1 MFDQMYEAFYW
12 RLSSNLSGYLKGH
25 WCCTALLKMTQDW
38 RASLD
43 KGEAAAALVAVY
55 LSKAFDSICHPLLL
69 VKLKAYGFTDD
80 ALGLTAAYLLERR
93 QRVQVNG
100 VYSQWRAIN
109 VGVPQGSL
117 LGPLLF
123 NLNVNDLTFFAG
135 DLIRT
140 EYASDPSP
148 MVLQYA
154 INSDLSPLS
163 SWFESNYLKIDAA
176 KMQCHWAIVI

>member
-12 RLSSNLSGYLKGH
+12 RLSSNLSGYLKCH

-80 ALGLTAAYLLERR
+80 ALGLRLL
-93 QRVQVNG
+93 
-100 VYSQWRAIN
+100 I
-109 VGVPQGSL
+109 
-117 LGPLLF
+117 F
-123 NLNVNDLTFFAG
+123 
-135 DLIRT
+135 
-140 EYASDPSP
+140 
-148 MVLQYA
+148 
-154 INSDLSPLS
+154 
-163 SWFESNYLKIDAA
+163 
-176 KMQCHWAIVI
+176 